1 MILAAFSS
9 VSRPE
14 NPTAADRPPTART
27 CPISDFWSN
36 FVCFGFKS
44 HLLGYRAVGRAVGGG
59 RRRRRSAGARAGG
72 RLSPA
77 AKGIL
82 FPIIIGDHVFLF
94 PIHFLK
100 QVGVTKHECI
110 EVRTLGHVMVHK
122 SNIALLIRG
131 LLVILSLLDVQWF
144 CFTQC
149 A

>member
-1 MILAAFSS
+1 M
-9 VSRPE
+9 
-14 NPTAADRPPTART
+14 
-27 CPISDFWSN
+27 
-36 FVCFGFKS
+36 
-44 HLLGYRAVGRAVGGG
+44 GYRAVGRAVGGG

-77 AKGIL
+77 AKGIQ

-110 EVRTLGHVMVHK
+110 EVRTLGHWGIVMVHK

>member
-1 MILAAFSS
+1 M
-9 VSRPE
+9 
-14 NPTAADRPPTART
+14 
-27 CPISDFWSN
+27 
-36 FVCFGFKS
+36 
-44 HLLGYRAVGRAVGGG
+44 GYRAVGRAVGGG

-131 LLVILSLLDVQWF
+131 LLVILSLLF
-144 CFTQC
+144 FFF
-149 A
+149 